1 MEHGRDKTIET
12 ASPPAS
18 PYESSPPEP
27 RPSTPP
33 PPPPGGDAPTWRP
46 PPAPDHPREPGIQE
60 GVPEDDPDT
69 ALEQA
74 QEADRF
80 EEPGGDVG
88 DGTNRYGLDEG
99 RDEPSR
105 SFEVERDGP
114 EVERDGPEVD
124 RDGPE
129 IGLDEPQ
136 VHGDEPGPE
145 ADEPTPYAIEPTES
159 QSAYESD
166 ADPQP
171 PYEISAEEPAE
182 YAEPPAEYADPPAYA
197 EQPNQSSDQPV
208 QDQPPVRTSTP
219 PNGAVQANGA
229 IGLTPPSR
237 RGGSGRFITDHIVEL
252 GFATAEQVDEAI
264 EKGRTTGVAP
274 EQALLN
280 SGTIN
285 SDQLARATAERFGLD
300 HLDLSLFEIDL
311 GAVNLIPLHAAKRFE
326 AVPVAFV
333 DQGTVLVAM
342 TDPTNVR
349 AVDDIGIMTSMDVR
363 PAVAA
368 PEDIAS
374 VMARISKL
382 DAAVAEAI
390 EEGVE
395 EAQETPTIEAAQA
408 AETADAPVVKLVNGI
423 IAQAVE
429 EKASDV
435 HFEPQG
441 REIRVR
447 YRVDGMLHDVTTI
460 PRRMVAGVISRL
472 KIMGN
477 LDIAEKR
484 LPQDGRITVIVEKHP
499 IDIRV
504 ASLPA
509 VNGEKI
515 VLRLLDKEKALITLD
530 QLGMQP
536 ETLAAFSRSF
546 RNAYGAT
553 LVTGPTGSGKTT
565 SLYAALNI
573 INTPEKNIVTI
584 EDPAEYQLSG
594 ITQIQVNT
602 RTGLTFAAGLRSI
615 VRSDPDVIMIG
626 EIRDKETAQ
635 IAVESALTGHLVLST
650 MHTNDAPSAMTRLTE
665 MGIEP
670 FLSASAIDCVISQ
683 RLVRLLCS
691 NCKERVLISAEQ
703 FNESQRRMDVNQ
715 FETHEANIEAYEARG
730 CPRCSNTGYRGR
742 QGIYEAMLVT
752 DEIRSLVIERAP
764 ADAIRSVALR
774 NGMRTLAQ
782 DGFEKVKQ
790 GMTTIEEVARVT
802 GSAVSAD

>member
-1 MEHGRDKTIET
+1 
-12 ASPPAS
+12 
-18 PYESSPPEP
+18 
-27 RPSTPP
+27 
-33 PPPPGGDAPTWRP
+33 
-46 PPAPDHPREPGIQE
+46 
-60 GVPEDDPDT
+60 VPEEDF
-69 ALEQA
+69 AAGLEEV
-74 QEADRF
+74 QEADQV
-80 EEPGGDVG
+80 EEAASDEG
-88 DGTNRYGLDEG
+88 DGTNRYALDEG
-99 RDEPSR
+99 REEPSR
-105 SFEVERDGP
+105 VDEVEQDGS
-114 EVERDGPEVD
+114 EVEPDG
-124 RDGPE
+124 RE
-129 IGLDEPQ
+129 IDVEGAQEQ
-136 VHGDEPGPE
+136 GDESEPE
-145 ADEPTPYAIEPTES
+145 PVEPEPYSIEPAES
-159 QSAYESD
+159 PPSYGGNVDSEPSPA
-166 ADPQP
+166 
-171 PYEISAEEPAE
+171 PYEISAEQPAE
-182 YAEPPAEYADPPAYA
+182 YGEQHAAFAEPAAEYTEPAAEYSEQAPEYAELPADFSEQPPEYAEEQSAEHQAEYAKQPDPYSDQPAPDQPPAE
-197 EQPNQSSDQPV
+197 
-208 QDQPPVRTSTP
+208 TSAP
-219 PNGAVQANGA
+219 PNGAVQANGT
-229 IGLTPPSR
+229 IGLTPPTR

-252 GFATAEQVDEAI
+252 GFATVEQVDEAI

-280 SGTIN
+280 GGTIN

-300 HLDLSLFEIDL
+300 HLDLSQFDIDL

-368 PEDIAS
+368 PDDIAA

-382 DAAVAEAI
+382 DTAVAEAI
-390 EEGVE
+390 EEGEE
-395 EAQETPTIEAAQA
+395 EADESSMIEATQS

-423 IAQAVE
+423 LAQAVE

-484 LPQDGRITVIVEKHP
+484 LPQDGRISVIVEKQP

-536 ETLAAFSRSF
+536 SALASFSRSF
-546 RNAYGAT
+546 RRAYGAT

-565 SLYAALNI
+565 SLYAALNV
-573 INTPEKNIVTI
+573 INTVEKNIITI
-584 EDPAEYQLSG
+584 EDPAEYQIRG
-594 ITQIQVNT
+594 ITQVQVNVK
-602 RTGLTFAAGLRSI
+602 TGLTFAAGLRSI

-650 MHTNDAPSAMTRLTE
+650 LHTNDAPSAMTRLTE

-670 FLSASAIDCVISQ
+670 FLTASAIDCVVSQ
-683 RLVRLLCS
+683 RLARLLCT
-691 NCKERVLISAEQ
+691 NCKEPVTLTVEQLRNSDFDVAEDIQ
-703 FNESQRRMDVNQ
+703 AFEAHGCQRC
-715 FETHEANIEAYEARG
+715 AN
-730 CPRCSNTGYRGR
+730 SGYKGR
-742 QGIYEAMLVT
+742 IGLYEAMLVT
-752 DEIRSLVIERAP
+752 DEIRTLVIERAA
-764 ADAIRSVALR
+764 ADSIRAVAVR
-774 NGMRTLAQ
+774 QGMVQLAE
-782 DGFEKVKQ
+782 DGLEKVRQ
-790 GMTTIEEVARVT
+790 GLTTIEEIARVT
-802 GSAVSAD
+802 GSAISAD